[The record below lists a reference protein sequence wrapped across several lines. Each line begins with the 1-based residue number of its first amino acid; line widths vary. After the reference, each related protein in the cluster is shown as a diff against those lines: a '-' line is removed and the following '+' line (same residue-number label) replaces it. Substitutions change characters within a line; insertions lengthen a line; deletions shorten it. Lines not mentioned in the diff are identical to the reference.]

1 MNKCSYVHCIEKE
14 MISLNDE
21 VKINDRTFGDEGE
34 SLPAAEEIFDLADF
48 FKIFGDSTRLKILFV
63 LRRKPMRVGDI
74 AAALDLSQSAVS
86 HQLRT
91 LKQMKLVASTRD
103 GKNVAYDLID
113 AHIESIIDQG
123 LEHIRE

>member
-1 MNKCSYVHCIEKE
+1 MFTAILKE

-21 VKINDRTFGDEGE
+21 TRNNVMAYNGEGE
-34 SLPAAEEIFDLADF
+34 SFPEAEEIFDLADF

-63 LRRKPMRVGDI
+63 LRHKAMRVGDI

-91 LKQMKLVASTRD
+91 LKQMKLVASARD